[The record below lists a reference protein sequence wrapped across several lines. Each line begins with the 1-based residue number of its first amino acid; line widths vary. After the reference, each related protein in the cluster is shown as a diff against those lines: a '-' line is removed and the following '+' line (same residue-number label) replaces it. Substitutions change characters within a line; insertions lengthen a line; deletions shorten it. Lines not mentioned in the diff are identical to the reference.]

1 MLQVALVGAAH
12 IHTPGFVKRLQ
23 AREGVCVKYVWDHD
37 AARAARQAEVLGA
50 RVVRDVSE
58 IWCDPGITGAII
70 CSETDRHE
78 ALVLGAAA
86 AHKNLFAEKPLG
98 LDAEDAYRM
107 AYAISKAGVLF
118 QTGYFQ
124 RGNPL
129 HLFLREQIAQGHFG
143 KITRIRHTNCHAG
156 SLKGWFDTEWRWMA
170 DLLQAGVGGF
180 GDLGTHSSDI
190 LLWLMGEEVESVTA
204 NLGVATAR
212 YGGCDEYGEGMLRLE
227 SGAIASLA
235 AGCVDVAHPVNV
247 IVNGTEG
254 HAYVANGQLYCQ
266 SSHVAGADG
275 KEPWTDLPNPWP
287 HAFELYLDALHGK
300 DAPLVPV
307 HEAAVRSSV
316 MEALYLAA
324 RSRQWVSPV
333 TQVTLRP
340 E

>member
-1 MLQVALVGAAH
+1 M
-12 IHTPGFVKRLQ
+12 
-23 AREGVCVKYVWDHD
+23 
-37 AARAARQAEVLGA
+37 
-50 RVVRDVSE
+50 
-58 IWCDPGITGAII
+58 
-70 CSETDRHE
+70 
-78 ALVLGAAA
+78 
-86 AHKNLFAEKPLG
+86 
-98 LDAEDAYRM
+98 
-107 AYAISKAGVLF
+107 
-118 QTGYFQ
+118 
-124 RGNPL
+124 
-129 HLFLREQIAQGHFG
+129 
-143 KITRIRHTNCHAG
+143 
-156 SLKGWFDTEWRWMA
+156 
-170 DLLQAGVGGF
+170 
-180 GDLGTHSSDI
+180 
-190 LLWLMGEEVESVTA
+190 
-204 NLGVATAR
+204 
-212 YGGCDEYGEGMLRLE
+212 
-227 SGAIASLA
+227 
-235 AGCVDVAHPVNV
+235 DVAHPVNV